1 MCKLRGQAFQSNHG
15 SVGGSTAASES
26 GSTTTLGDNA
36 GFSFSGKPRAI
47 PNACEL
53 YECFAVL
60 ACFPVAWIRDLRD
73 FLHGH
78 ARHNMRDATNL
89 AIPC

>member
-36 GFSFSGKPRAI
+36 GFSFFGETQGNSK
-47 PNACEL
+47 CL
-53 YECFAVL
+53 
-60 ACFPVAWIRDLRD
+60 
-73 FLHGH
+73 
-78 ARHNMRDATNL
+78 
-89 AIPC
+89 